1 MGKLTIDLTKTPVNS
16 LFKNAFNGKTF
27 EVKVA
32 DADLEGATDKLKK
45 PADLKDGDK
54 LKSKTLKGIKP
65 ISEHL
70 FGIFDNAKF
79 ASTIEELGK
88 HELEVKF
95 KDNQTL
101 KATLKLLSSTGEETR
116 FVASA
121 EPRKLGAHPKSVKI
135 ENAAHAAQG
144 GCPYHD
150 DLATL
155 LRGMAKAES
164 YVWSGKQ
171 GLGNGWTPQ
180 IHGHF
185 SHVEPDVAGWKS
197 YIDEPSMGTGTT
209 WRLLYKLKF
218 NEASEQVVIDIHSVR
233 QEH

>member
-1 MGKLTIDLTKTPVNS
+1 MGKLTIELTKTPLNS
-16 LFKNAFNGKTF
+16 LFKNAFSGKTF
-27 EVKVA
+27 EVKMA
-32 DADLEGATDKLKK
+32 DADMQGATDTLKK

-54 LKSKTLKGIKP
+54 LKKTLKLVKP
-65 ISEHL
+65 VNEHL
-70 FGIFDNAKF
+70 FGLFDNAKF
-79 ASTIEELGK
+79 ISTIEELGK
-88 HELEVKF
+88 HEFEAKF
-95 KDNQTL
+95 KDNQTV
-101 KATLKLLSSTGEETR
+101 KATLKLLSSTGEESR
-116 FVASA
+116 VVISD
-121 EPRKLGAHPKSVKI
+121 EPRKLGANPKSVKI
-135 ENAAHAAQG
+135 ENAANAARG
-144 GCPYHD
+144 GCPYPD
-150 DLATL
+150 DLADL
-155 LRGMAKAES
+155 LRKMAKADS

-218 NEASEQVVIDIHSVR
+218 NDKAEQVVIDIHSVR

>member
-1 MGKLTIDLTKTPVNS
+1 MGKLTIDLTKTAINPA
-16 LFKNAFNGKTF
+16 FKSAFNSKTF

-32 DADLEGATDKLKK
+32 DADMEGATDKLKK

-54 LKSKTLKGIKP
+54 LKAKTLKLVKP
-65 ISEHL
+65 VSDYL
-70 FGIFDNAKF
+70 FGVFDNAKF

-95 KDNQTL
+95 KDNQTV
-101 KATLKLLSSTGEETR
+101 KATLKLLSATGEETC
-116 FVASA
+116 VVLSA
-121 EPRKLGAHPKSVKI
+121 EPRKIGAHPKSVKI
-135 ENAAHAAQG
+135 ENAANAARG
-144 GCPYHD
+144 NCPYHD
-150 DLATL
+150 DLANL
-155 LRGMAKAES
+155 LRNMAKAES

-218 NEASEQVVIDIHSVR
+218 VDNSEQVVIDIHSVR

>member
-1 MGKLTIDLTKTPVNS
+1 MGKLTIDLTKTAINPK
-16 LFKNAFNGKTF
+16 FKDAFNGKTF
-27 EVKVA
+27 EVKVP
-32 DADLEGATDKLKK
+32 DADMEGATDKLKK
-45 PADLKDGDK
+45 PDDLKNGDK
-54 LKSKTLKGIKP
+54 LKAKTLKLVKP
-65 ISEHL
+65 VSDYL
-70 FGIFDNAKF
+70 FGLFDNAKF
-79 ASTIEELGK
+79 TSTIEELGK
-88 HELEVKF
+88 HELEAKF
-95 KDNQTL
+95 KDNQTV
-101 KATLKLLSSTGEETR
+101 KATLKLLSATGEETR
-116 FVASA
+116 VVLSA

-135 ENAAHAAQG
+135 ENAANAARG
-144 GCPYHD
+144 NCPYHD
-150 DLATL
+150 DLANL
-155 LRGMAKAES
+155 LRNMAKVES

-218 NEASEQVVIDIHSVR
+218 NENSEQVVIDVHSVR

>member
-1 MGKLTIDLTKTPVNS
+1 MGKLTIELTKTPINS

-27 EVKVA
+27 EVNMP
-32 DADLEGATDKLKK
+32 DAEMEGATDKLKK
-45 PADLKDGDK
+45 KDNLKDGEK
-54 LKSKTLKGIKP
+54 LKKTLKDVKP
-65 ISEHL
+65 VKDHL
-70 FGIFDNAKF
+70 FGLFDNAKF
-79 ASTIEELGK
+79 TSNIEDLGK
-88 HELEVKF
+88 HELEAKF
-95 KDNQTL
+95 KDNQTV
-101 KATLKLLSSTGEETR
+101 KATLKLLSSSGAETR
-116 FVASA
+116 VVAST

-135 ENAAHAAQG
+135 ENAANAVRG
-144 GCPYHD
+144 NCPYHD
-150 DLATL
+150 DLANL
-155 LRGMAKAES
+155 LRNMAKVES

-218 NEASEQVVIDIHSVR
+218 VENSEQVVIDIHSVR